1 MSKDITPIGDVSIGL
16 IRQPIPIT
24 ISSGGSMYKAQEG
37 GCNVLGY
44 EYTLKE
50 LEAPCRAL

>member
-1 MSKDITPIGDVSIGL
+1 MSKDNTPTGDVSIGL
-16 IRQPIPIT
+16 IRQPTPTT

-37 GCNVLGY
+37 GCNVLWY
-44 EYTLKE
+44 ESTLKE